1 MLTEVIVNAQTWISE
16 FLFTRAHFKGP
27 TGKPLYAYQVTEEE
41 YGQLVDILKKSSF
54 NTHPLATKPHY
65 VAACFC
71 LFVAEYYRR
80 FYNSVWSWAR
90 PQDILGV
97 EISQEDRATLVK
109 RGLEYWDREVRS
121 HESGYNYLGSLFA
134 EGGLPWTLVGSDQ
147 HGFGKAIKR
156 GLKNYYKSEQL
167 RRSLTDLMQDFQHE
181 LPQNFR
187 NFETI
192 QLLSGIVDQLMSYAQ
207 QIPNESK
214 KDPAAFLDQTN
225 PDWNKHFPIPL
236 DIANGRQ
243 LVNEWLSEAVKSD
256 TDEKIARELR
266 SAFSSIHQVIEFL
279 PVPVIETTVQL
290 PREIEFSVASMQ
302 LSTSRFETAVYEGE
316 RLFSKSLPVYG
327 QLANDIVKARLSV
340 TQIRVRRQ
348 DLRQPLI
355 FRLLENG
362 RAVYTHEIYNSS
374 LEVDSAPLV
383 AIQSASNWDIVA
395 TASCKLKDSLVRTFI
410 PKGAVVEVE
419 HEAQSG
425 RLVVANDVGD
435 WFEFASNHTVQSN
448 SDRFSVELNSQQDV
462 SPFRLVGEQF
472 YGDTYPQTVYLGL
485 PKVECERGSDDALS
499 GYQVY
504 INGVPKNQ
512 LPLVAGTVNLQ
523 VKNSRGHTLYRRQF
537 GVLPKD
543 FSYSTKAAPFDESA
557 KVNFHTNQPVSI
569 APERSDNYE
578 FTKSSTERH
587 LFYVAANNEKRLPLL
602 DFKVASPACSRGVL
616 FRIPYPAVGVR
627 LVTPQDE
634 LFKGT
639 ELLLGHLVGYRL
651 VLNAAN
657 QTKEMF
663 DFKMSLK
670 TKTGQAVVSVT
681 RKITILSSTETIGL
695 YGFYQEFV
703 QLLSVVNDQDAYIQL
718 QVSSSRLWFTLNIR
732 RYNASL
738 MKESSDS
745 VAVMFSSFSDL
756 QFYDD
761 DLYAMSLT
769 DPLQHSVA
777 LEKRLSQGVPT
788 GLYDTE
794 VLNRNP
800 DLWLIYAKPE
810 AKLSFRPLLYV
821 TAKPDLEANSSIPD
835 TLQKAARDY
844 HPAHNPHAISRVIT
858 MMANNYHH
866 SSWQYLTALKQNY
879 AHLPLSTFEAWKAL
893 AQNPKALALA
903 IYRLELDE
911 AFCMRLRDELSVVF
925 EAIPLSVW
933 VDVRQEFRNVLLS
946 SNIPEVYVQK
956 TIANRNSV
964 MQLVVSGFE
973 HMTGYL
979 DSGDAAK
986 LRTLPIDEI
995 LPHWY
1000 QDLRR
1005 DHSSD
1010 ENWPEKFK
1018 VPLRAWLDSSDL
1030 PDFIKVLTYRNYT
1043 DSVTFL
1049 PFYMAYVTTG
1059 QASIHDLHEN
1069 FHLVKY
1075 HIKQHVEFDRH
1086 WFLATHALMVAYL
1099 TKQALDKRG

>member
-1 MLTEVIVNAQTWISE
+1 MFKEVIVNAQTWISE

-41 YGQLVDILKKSSF
+41 YHQLIAILKSCRF
-54 NTHPLATKPHY
+54 DTHPISTKPHFT
-65 VAACFC
+65 AACFC

-80 FYNSVWSWAR
+80 FYNSTWSWSG
-90 PQDILGV
+90 PQQILGV
-97 EISQEDRATLVK
+97 EITQDDRATLVK
-109 RGLEYWDREVRS
+109 RGLDYWNRDLRTND
-121 HESGYNYLGSLFA
+121 SGYNYLGSLFA

-147 HGFGKAIKR
+147 HGFGRAIKR
-156 GLKNYYKSEQL
+156 GIKNYFKSEL
-167 RRSLTDLMQDFQHE
+167 VRRSLTDLMQDYQHE

-207 QIPNESK
+207 QIPSEAK

-243 LVNEWLSEAVKSD
+243 LVNEWLSEAVQSD

-266 SAFSSIHQVIEFL
+266 SAYSSNHQVVEFL
-279 PVPVIETTVQL
+279 PAPVIETTVQL
-290 PREIEFSVASMQ
+290 PRDIEFSIAGMQ

-316 RLFSKSLPVYG
+316 RLISKSLPVYG
-327 QLANDIVKARLSV
+327 QIANDIVKSRISV
-340 TQIRVRRQ
+340 TQIRVRRH

-355 FRLLENG
+355 FKLLENG
-362 RAVYTHEIYNSS
+362 RAVFTHEIYNSS
-374 LEVDSAPLV
+374 LEIDSAPLV
-383 AIQSASNWDIVA
+383 AIQSASNWEIVA
-395 TASCKLKDSLVRTFI
+395 TASCKLKDSLVRTFV

-419 HEAQSG
+419 QEAQSG
-425 RLVVANDVGD
+425 RMIVACEAGI
-435 WFEFASNHTVQSN
+435 WTEFSSNHTLRTP
-448 SDRFSVELNSQQDV
+448 SDRFLVELNSQQEV
-462 SPFRLVGEQF
+462 SPFRLIGEQF
-472 YGDTYPQTVYLGL
+472 YGETYPHTVYLGL
-485 PKVECERGSDDALS
+485 PRVDCERGAEDALS

-512 LPLVAGTVNLQ
+512 LQLVAGTVNLQ

-543 FSYSTKAAPFDESA
+543 FSYSTKAAPINESA
-557 KVNFHTNQPVSI
+557 KVHFHTNQPVLI
-569 APERSDNYE
+569 APEGSDNYE

-587 LFYVAANNEKRLPLL
+587 LFYVAPNNDKRLPLV
-602 DFKVASPACSRGVL
+602 DFKVASPACTRGVL
-616 FRIPYPAVGVR
+616 VRLPYPAVGVR

-639 ELLLGHLVGYRL
+639 ELLLGQLIGYRL

-663 DFKMSLK
+663 DFKMSVR
-670 TKTGQAVVSVT
+670 TKTGQVVVSVT
-681 RKITILSSTETIGL
+681 KKVTIQSSTETIGL

-703 QLLSVVNDQDAYIQL
+703 QLLSVVDDQDAYIQL
-718 QVSSSRLWFTLNIR
+718 QVSSSRPWFSVNIR

-745 VAVMFSSFSDL
+745 IAVMFSSFSDL

-769 DPLQHSVA
+769 DPQQHSIPLV
-777 LEKRLSQGVPT
+777 KRVSQGVPT
-788 GLYDTE
+788 GLYDTAN
-794 VLNRNP
+794 LNRKP
-800 DLWLIYAKPE
+800 DLWLVYAKPE

-821 TAKPDLEANSSIPD
+821 TVKPDLQSCLTDAE
-835 TLQKAARDY
+835 TLQTAAKDF
-844 HPAHNPHAISRVIT
+844 HPVHNPQAINRVIKK
-858 MMANNYHH
+858 MAESYHH
-866 SSWQYLTALKQNY
+866 SGWQYLTALKQNY
-879 AHLPLSTFEAWKAL
+879 GHLPLSTFEAWKAL

-911 AFCMRLRDELSVVF
+911 AFCMRLQDELSVLF

-933 VDVRQEFRNVLLS
+933 VDVRRDFRNVLLS

-956 TIANRNSV
+956 TIANRNNV
-964 MQLVVSGFE
+964 MQLVVSGFKE
-973 HMTGYL
+973 ITDYL
-979 DSGDAAK
+979 DSGDSSH
-986 LRTLPIDEI
+986 LRSLPIQQI

-1005 DHSSD
+1005 DHVSD
-1010 ENWPEKFK
+1010 EDWPEKFK
-1018 VPLRAWLDSSDL
+1018 APLRTWLDSSDL
-1030 PDFIKVLTYRNYT
+1030 PEFLKVLTYRDYT

-1049 PFYMAYVTTG
+1049 PIYMAYVTTG
-1059 QASIHDLHEN
+1059 QSSIQALHDSLP
-1069 FHLVKY
+1069 LVKY

-1086 WFLATHALMVAYL
+1086 WFLSAHALMVAYL
-1099 TKQALDKRG
+1099 TKQALDKR